1 MEGFVNFIIEHYI
14 IFDIIGVFL
23 ILALIGY
30 FVSIKKEKAKVFK
43 LNDET
48 MNIANDIPI
57 NANVSLRDYV
67 NENKSINNNNN
78 NNL

>member
-1 MEGFVNFIIEHYI
+1 MDGFVNFIIEHYI

-43 LNDET
+43 LN
-48 MNIANDIPI
+48 
-57 NANVSLRDYV
+57 
-67 NENKSINNNNN
+67 NNNK

>member
-1 MEGFVNFIIEHYI
+1 MDGFVNFIIEHYI

-30 FVSIKKEKAKVFK
+30 FVSIKKEKDKVFK